1 MNLNAHLPCLSPDDA
16 GAPAPAAAPA
26 ASPAT
31 PAPAANVVDHDRYAR
46 VVAAKQGLEAQVA
59 DQRAQI
65 DALAEKSATVDT
77 LASQVEEWKG
87 KAAEAATRFDRF
99 KTLSAGLGTTDTE
112 AIEAAEW
119 AHSRLPAEGRPE
131 IGAWVEGIK
140 TDPTKAPKVLA
151 PWLAPAPS
159 TDPAIPA
166 PKTPG
171 PKPPNRGTQQTG
183 APAAVSAEQFRAAR
197 EKGVRSG
204 DWSEFK
210 ALKKAGGYRGADA

>member
-77 LASQVEEWKG
+77 LASQVEE
-87 KAAEAATRFDRF
+87 
-99 KTLSAGLGTTDTE
+99 
-112 AIEAAEW
+112 
-119 AHSRLPAEGRPE
+119 
-131 IGAWVEGIK
+131 
-140 TDPTKAPKVLA
+140 
-151 PWLAPAPS
+151 
-159 TDPAIPA
+159 
-166 PKTPG
+166 
-171 PKPPNRGTQQTG
+171 
-183 APAAVSAEQFRAAR
+183 
-197 EKGVRSG
+197 
-204 DWSEFK
+204 
-210 ALKKAGGYRGADA
+210 